1 MGNILAI
8 NKIADDREKAKE
20 ITNRVIRRGTREDKK
35 FGDIL
40 QEEIDKLNKK
50 ATKNPDQSVPSSIC
64 KITVPLYHRKE
75 EKLNG

>member
-20 ITNRVIRRGTREDKK
+20 ITNRIIKRGDEEGRR

-40 QEEIDKLNKK
+40 QEEIDKLRSE
-50 ATKNPDQSVPSSIC
+50 KND
-64 KITVPLYHRKE
+64 
-75 EKLNG
+75 

>member
-20 ITNRVIRRGTREDKK
+20 ITNRVIRRGTREDRK

-40 QEEIDKLNKK
+40 QEEL
-50 ATKNPDQSVPSSIC
+50 KNIE
-64 KITVPLYHRKE
+64 RN
-75 EKLNG
+75 EKSD